1 MMQALRDNMKIIIWI
16 TAVVFLVGFGILE
29 LGGVLDQTGARG
41 RSGIVGKVNG
51 EPIRIEEFNQV
62 VNNMVADLQRQ
73 RPLQEGEDS
82 YIREQAWQ
90 QIIRARLMTQE
101 ARHRG
106 IEVTPEEIKAAIRLT
121 PPDFLMQAPVF
132 QTDGQFDYRKYLA
145 ELENPNSQLPW
156 SQVEAAVAT
165 QLPTQKLQDA
175 VVAGAKVSEGDVRD
189 RFLLQNETLHIKF
202 VGFHPDSFPIDTT
215 RIGGADIESYYKA
228 HPEQFTGPAEVKV
241 QVLMVPRLPDDTDFA
256 TARERLQGLLDELRA
271 QPDSFESYA
280 RTFSEIQSASR
291 GGDPGGEPYLDDLR
305 PAFRNGLRAVP
316 QGQISPI
323 LKEERSLHVFRVDR
337 KYPDPATGRERI
349 KYHEIAVRVRPGA
362 EAIRVAREQID
373 ELVKEAKRSGMATV
387 ATKRGLR
394 TFESGYFAQGR
405 SNNSLFEQFPE
416 AETWLFQAKEGSIS
430 RPLPSELG
438 WYLYQVLDRREAG
451 LRPLESVE
459 REAKVALMR
468 SLRVAKAEEVAARAL
483 AAVRGGMTPEAA
495 AAQLGGF
502 AGEVPSVT
510 RNGVMGLL
518 QRDPRAAGI
527 LMTVP
532 VGSWS
537 PVLASESG
545 PVFTALVVNHVVP
558 TEDQYLEQAPAIR
571 QNLLNER
578 RQVAFVEWMQD
589 VRRKAKIEDYREEYF
604 EV

>member
-16 TAVVFLVGFGILE
+16 TAIIFLVGFGILE
-29 LGGVLDQTGARG
+29 LGGVLDQSGAGG
-41 RSGIVGKVNG
+41 RSGVVGKVNG
-51 EPIRIEEFNQV
+51 EPIRLEEFNRVYSQ
-62 VNNMVADLQRQ
+62 MAEELQRQ

-90 QIIRARLMTQE
+90 QIVRAKLMDQE
-101 ARHRG
+101 ARKRG

-189 RFLLQNETLHIKF
+189 RFLLQNETVHIKF
-202 VGFHPDSFPIDTT
+202 VAFHPDSFPIDTT

-228 HPEQFTGPAEVKV
+228 HPEQFTGPAEIKV
-241 QVLMVPRLPDDTDFA
+241 QVLLVPRLPDESDFA
-256 TARERLQGLLDELRA
+256 AARERLQGLLDELKA

-291 GGDPGGEPYLDDLR
+291 GGDPGGEPLLDEMR

-316 QGQISPI
+316 EGQVSPI
-323 LKEERSLHVFRVDR
+323 LKEERSLHIFRVDR
-337 KYPDPATGRERI
+337 KYPDAQTGRERI
-349 KYHEIAVRVRPGA
+349 KYHEIAVRVRPGT
-362 EAIRVAREQID
+362 EAVRVAREQID
-373 ELVKEAKRSGMATV
+373 DLVKEAKGPGLASV

-394 TFESGYFAQGR
+394 TFETAYFAQGR
-405 SNNSLFEQFPE
+405 SGNSLFEQFPE

-430 RPLPSELG
+430 RPLPSETG
-438 WYLYQVLDRREAG
+438 WYLYQVLDRRDAG
-451 LRPLESVE
+451 LRALEDVE

-468 SLRVAKAEEVAARAL
+468 SLRVAKAEEATQRAL
-483 AAVRGGMTPEAA
+483 AAIRGGMTPEAA
-495 AAQLGGF
+495 ASQFGGF
-502 AGEVPSVT
+502 SGEAPSIT
-510 RNGVMGLL
+510 RNGVMGQL
-518 QRDPRAAGI
+518 QRDPRAAGV

-537 PVLASESG
+537 PVLGGETG
-545 PVFTALVVNHVVP
+545 PVFAALIVSHAQP
-558 TEDQYLEQAPAIR
+558 TEEQFREQAPAIR
-571 QNLLNER
+571 QNLMNER
-578 RQVAFVEWMQD
+578 RQVAFIEWMQD
-589 VRRKAKIEDYREEYF
+589 VRRKAKIEDYREDYF